1 KRSRRGCR
9 RSLMPTDR
17 TARKQAPECVRQV
30 ITLGSPV
37 NMDPAGETNLPR
49 ILNVLYRLVAH
60 PMGPARKLDLLAAP
74 VSCLYR
80 LSDGVVPPE
89 QATVDGD
96 ASRRE
101 NIRVPACHFGMAVN
115 PVVLWV
121 VADRLAQPE
130 GRWRPVAPSGVA
142 GWIYDALT
150 PDLLPI

>member
-1 KRSRRGCR
+1 
-9 RSLMPTDR
+9 MPTDR

-60 PMGPARKLDLLAAP
+60 PMGPAPHFTRPEAKALRKLDLLAAP